1 MKRSFRKLLIAGL
14 LGLAASTSA
23 LASTDAALAELRQ
36 LLTSNQIEDAVKA
49 GERAVESYPD
59 DARLWVW
66 LGRAYGRRALE
77 ANLLA
82 RASWAGKTRDAWE
95 KAVELDPNNLDARFD
110 LIQYYLQAPAM
121 LGGGVDKAKAQA
133 EAITQLNAAHGKI
146 AQGSIAMSQKD
157 KAGAEAAWREAV
169 RLEPTDARARSAWS
183 GFLSREER
191 WDELLAFWNEQAQ
204 AYPDEAIVQF
214 QLGRASAVSGRNL
227 EQGLAA
233 LDRFFAMADKPADDL
248 LTKGA
253 AEWRRGQV
261 LEKLGRTDDA
271 VAAYQAA
278 VAANSTLTDAK
289 KDLERLSAAR

>member
-1 MKRSFRKLLIAGL
+1 MKRPFGRLLLTGL
-14 LGLAASTSA
+14 LSIAASSTA
-23 LASTDAALAELRQ
+23 LASTEAALAELRQ
-36 LLTSNQIEDAVKA
+36 LLVSNQIETAVEA
-49 GERAVESYPD
+49 GERAVKSYPD

-77 ANLLA
+77 ANLLT

-95 KAVELDPNNLDARFD
+95 KAVELDPSNLDARFD

-133 EAITQLNAAHGKI
+133 EAVAQLNAAHGKV
-146 AQGSIAMSQKD
+146 ALGSIAMSQKD
-157 KAGAEAAWREAV
+157 KAGAEALWREAV
-169 RLEPTDARARSAWS
+169 SLGPTDARARTAWS

-191 WDELLAFWNEQAQ
+191 WDELLAFWNEQAA

-233 LDRFFAMADKPADDL
+233 LDRFFTMPKPADDL
-248 LTKGA
+248 LTNGA

-271 VAAYQAA
+271 LAAYQAA
-278 VAANSTLTDAK
+278 VAANPNLSDAK
-289 KDLERLSAAR
+289 KDLERLTSKR

>member
-1 MKRSFRKLLIAGL
+1 MKRPFGKLLLAAL
-14 LGLAASTSA
+14 LGIAASSTA

-36 LLTSNQIEDAVKA
+36 LLGSNQIEAAVKA
-49 GERAVESYPD
+49 GEKAVESYPD

-82 RASWAGKTRDAWE
+82 RAGWAGKTRDAWE

-133 EAITQLNAAHGKI
+133 EAITQMNAAHGKI
-146 AQGSIAMSQKD
+146 ALGSIAMTQKD
-157 KAGAEAAWREAV
+157 KAGAEAAWREAIG
-169 RLEPTDARARSAWS
+169 LAPTDPRARNAWS
-183 GFLSREER
+183 SFLSREER
-191 WDELLAFWNEQAQ
+191 WDELLAFWNEQAA
-204 AYPDEAIVQF
+204 AYPDESIVQF

-233 LDRFFAMADKPADDL
+233 FDRFLTMPKPAEDL
-248 LTKGA
+248 LVNGA

-271 VAAYQAA
+271 LAAYQAA
-278 VAANSTLTDAK
+278 VDANSMLPDAK
-289 KDLERLSAAR
+289 KDLERLSSAR